1 MNHTIQLAVILGAP
15 FIGFLI
21 NGLAGKRLPHAV
33 SGLVAC
39 GALLLAFLLSLMIFL
54 SGETVSA
61 NFMDWLPLGNTTI
74 GFSFVADPLSQ
85 LMLLIVTGVGF
96 LIHVYSTG
104 YMHDDEGFAKF
115 LAYLNLFIFFML
127 ILVLGANFPMLFI
140 GWEGVGL
147 CSFLLI
153 GFWYKNANFTAAA
166 QKAFVMNRIGDL
178 GFLIGMFL
186 IYSNFGTLNFAETMT
201 SASTLASNSPVLVA
215 ITICLFIGA
224 IGKSAQLPL
233 FTWLPDAMAGPTPVS
248 ALIHAA
254 TMVTAGV
261 YMIARCNVLF
271 TLAPTTGMIIT
282 VIGAATAIV
291 AATIALFQNDIKK
304 VLAYST
310 VSQLGFMFVAM
321 GLGAYTAGMFHVMT
335 HAFFKALLFL
345 GSGTVIH
352 ALHGE
357 QDMSRYGGLG
367 KHLKGGTQT
376 LFIIATLAIAG
387 IAPFAGFFSKDEIL
401 LHAFETNTFI
411 WLTLT
416 LGSVLTAFYMGRL
429 LFLTFW
435 GEYRG
440 DKHNLEHLHQP
451 GLNMVLPLVVLGILS
466 VVGGFVGVPEV
477 FGLGKPILHEFL
489 HPVFALSTELMPHE
503 EAMNA
508 GTEMGLMGLAM
519 GLAFAALGFAYS
531 RFAKAETVENAA
543 EMGGVK
549 GFLGNKWYVDELY
562 DMLFVKPIKYLS
574 EKFYTVIDKQVID
587 GAVTALGDGT
597 LLVSRA
603 ARLVQSGSVGT
614 YLTGMIFGVLL
625 LFAIFLF
632 M

>member
-1 MNHTIQLAVILGAP
+1 MNPTIQLAAILGAP

-21 NGLAGKRLPHAV
+21 NGLAGKRLSHTG
-33 SGLVAC
+33 SSLVAC
-39 GALLLAFLLSLMIFL
+39 GALAISFALSLMIFL
-54 SGETVSA
+54 GGETVSA
-61 NFMDWLPLGNTTI
+61 MFMDWLPLANTTI
-74 GFSFVADPLSQ
+74 GFSFVADHLSQ

-153 GFWYKNANFTAAA
+153 GFWYKNKNYTAAA

-186 IYSNFGTLNFAETMT
+186 IYSMFGSLSFDQVMTNAAAMHTDDPTLI
-201 SASTLASNSPVLVA
+201 A

-224 IGKSAQLPL
+224 IGKSAQVPL

-282 VIGAATAIV
+282 IIGATTAIV

-367 KHLKGGTQT
+367 KYIKGSTQT
-376 LFIIATLAIAG
+376 LFVIATLAIAG

-401 LHAFETNTFI
+401 LHAFEHNTFI
-411 WLTLT
+411 WVTLT
-416 LGSVLTAFYMGRL
+416 IGSVLTAFYMGRL

-440 DKHNLEHLHQP
+440 DKHNLEHIHQP
-451 GLNMVLPLVVLGILS
+451 GLNMVLPLMVLGVLS
-466 VVGGFVGVPEV
+466 VLGGLVGIPEV
-477 FGLGKPILHEFL
+477 FGLGKPLLHEYL
-489 HPVFALSTELMPHE
+489 HPVFASSMALMPHE
-503 EAMNA
+503 EALNA

-519 GLAFAALGFAYS
+519 GLAFAALGFAYN
-531 RFAKAETVENAA
+531 RFAKAQTVENAVEA
-543 EMGGVK
+543 GGLK
-549 GFLGNKWYVDELY
+549 GFFGNKWYFDELY
-562 DMLFVKPIKYLS
+562 DLLFVNPIKYLS
-574 EKFYTVIDKQVID
+574 DKFYTVIDKQVID

-603 ARLVQSGSVGT
+603 ARMVQSGSVGS
-614 YLTGMIFGVLL
+614 YLIGMILGVLL

>member
-1 MNHTIQLAVILGAP
+1 MNPTIAIASIIAAP

-21 NGLAGKRLPHAV
+21 NGFFGKRLSHAV
-33 SGLVAC
+33 SGAVAWGSVLVSFVC
-39 GALLLAFLLSLMIFL
+39 SILLATNHLDI
-54 SGETVSA
+54 TV
-61 NFMDWLPLGNTTI
+61 NFMDWLPLGNTTV
-74 GFSFVADPLSQ
+74 GFAFTIDPLSQ
-85 LMLLIVTGVGF
+85 LMLMIVTGVGF
-96 LIHVYSTG
+96 LIHIYSTG
-104 YMHDDEGFAKF
+104 YMHDDERFSTF

-153 GFWYKNANFTAAA
+153 GFWYKNENYTAAA

-178 GFLIGMFL
+178 GFLIGIFL
-186 IYSNFGTLNFAETMT
+186 IYTHLGSLNFAQAMT
-201 SASTLASNSPVLVA
+201 NAAAMEVNSPVL
-215 ITICLFIGA
+215 ITITSCLFIGA
-224 IGKSAQLPL
+224 IGKSAQVPL

-282 VIGAATAIV
+282 VIGAATAII

-367 KHLKGGTQT
+367 KHIKGSTQA
-376 LFIIATLAIAG
+376 LFVIATLAITG

-401 LHAFETNTFI
+401 LHAFEHNTFI
-411 WLTLT
+411 WATLT
-416 LGSVLTAFYMGRL
+416 IGSVLTAFYMGRL

-440 DKHNLEHLHQP
+440 DKHNLEHIHQP
-451 GLNMVLPLVVLGILS
+451 SLNMVLPLIVLGVLS
-466 VVGGFVGVPEV
+466 IVGGLVGIPEV
-477 FGLGKPILHEFL
+477 FGLGSPILHDYL
-489 HPVFALSTELMPHE
+489 HPVFAKSSELMPHE
-503 EAMNA
+503 GHLSAS
-508 GTEMGLMGLAM
+508 TEFGLMGLAM
-519 GLAFAALGFAYS
+519 GLAILALAFAYT

-543 EMGGVK
+543 EQGGLK
-549 GFLGNKWYVDELY
+549 GFLGNKWYLDELY
-562 DMLFVKPIKYLS
+562 DMLFVNPTKFLS

-603 ARLVQSGSVGT
+603 ARLVQSGSVSL
-614 YLTGMIFGVLL
+614 YLAGMILGVFL
-625 LFAIFLF
+625 LFALFLF
-632 M
+632 F

>member
-1 MNHTIQLAVILGAP
+1 MSVPLLIATIIAAP

-21 NGLAGKRLPHAV
+21 NGFFGQRLSH
-33 SGLVAC
+33 G
-39 GALLLAFLLSLMIFL
+39 L
-54 SGETVSA
+54 SGAVAWGSVLVSFICSIILA
-61 NFMDWLPLGNTTI
+61 TNSLDTTINFMDWLPLRSSTI
-74 GFSFVADPLSQ
+74 GFAFTIDPLSQ
-85 LMLLIVTGVGF
+85 LMLMIVTGVGF
-96 LIHVYSTG
+96 LIHIYSTG
-104 YMHDDEGFAKF
+104 YMHDDDGFSKF

-127 ILVLGANFPMLFI
+127 LLVLGANFPMLFI

-153 GFWYKNANFTAAA
+153 GFWYKKTDYTAAA

-186 IYSNFGTLNFAETMT
+186 IYSNFGSLNFGDVMT
-201 SASTLASNSPVLVA
+201 HAVNLQSNAPQLIA
-215 ITICLFIGA
+215 ITVCLFIGA
-224 IGKSAQLPL
+224 MGKSAQVPL

-271 TLAPTTGMIIT
+271 TLAPTTGMLIT
-282 VIGAATAIV
+282 VVGATTAIV

-367 KHLKGGTQT
+367 KYIKGSTQT

-401 LHAFETNTFI
+401 LHAFQHNKFI
-411 WLTLT
+411 WATLT
-416 LGSVLTAFYMGRL
+416 IGSVLTAFYMGRL

-440 DKHNLEHLHQP
+440 DKHNLEHIHQP
-451 GLNMVLPLVVLGILS
+451 SLNMVLPLVILGVLS
-466 VVGGFVGVPEV
+466 VVGGLVGIPEA
-477 FGLGKPILHEFL
+477 FGMGKPILHEYL
-489 HPVFALSTELMPHE
+489 HPVFAKSAELIGHE
-503 EAMNA
+503 EHLDA
-508 GTEMGLMGLAM
+508 GTEFGLMGLAM
-519 GLAFAALGFAYS
+519 GLAIAALGFAYN
-531 RFAKAETVENAA
+531 RFAKAENVENAA
-543 EMGGVK
+543 IEGGVK
-549 GFLGNKWYVDELY
+549 GFFGNKWYFDELY
-562 DMLFVKPIKYLS
+562 DMIFVNPIKFLS

-603 ARLVQSGSVGT
+603 ARMVQSGNVGF
-614 YLTGMIFGVLL
+614 YLTGMILGVLL
-625 LFAIFLF
+625 LFALFLF
-632 M
+632 F